1 LELIKVNWVCQ
12 TTLLHLNSIK
22 DFVQERFSNILAS
35 CQFHPIWEKYL
46 WMLKK
51 DESEDIFFSTKVIS
65 FFLSFISEGFF
76 RPTNVST
83 KIWSLK
89 RRSINLEMSYLLT
102 GEKDRFGKYKKSR
115 LKTFLRNWNNFY
127 YKKHCQFIKKLRNEK
142 TEKGHLLEIHLLKK
156 SARHQNLDC
165 LTLFEQTTKIY

>member
-1 LELIKVNWVCQ
+1 MPDHITSPKFNKRFRARKVFEHFGKLSV
-12 TTLLHLNSIK
+12 S
-22 DFVQERFSNILAS
+22 SNLK
-35 CQFHPIWEKYL
+35 KYL

-51 DESEDIFFSTKVIS
+51 RWKRRYLFSTEVIS
-65 FFLSFISEGFF
+65 FFSMSSTSSFTLEGFF